1 MPMHRLTSPGSAQR
15 IPRLERSRVG
25 CGCGRTAGGVLM
37 NPSMASYLPILYFA
51 IMAAIIPVAGLAAM
65 SLLRPSKPTPTKL
78 APYECGVASPTE
90 AFDHRF
96 SVRYY
101 LIAVLFVGVGF
112 EGRKSDIAARPATG
126 TIAAMTAK

>member
-1 MPMHRLTSPGSAQR
+1 
-15 IPRLERSRVG
+15 
-25 CGCGRTAGGVLM
+25 
-37 NPSMASYLPILYFA
+37 MASYLPILYFA
-51 IMAAIIPVAGLAAM
+51 IMAAIVPVAGLAAM

-101 LIAVLFVGVGF
+101 LIAVLFVVF
-112 EGRKSDIAARPATG
+112 DVE
-126 TIAAMTAK
+126 TIFL